1 MILSIVGA
9 KSGSQGELVG
19 QRAAVNKEKNCRL
32 DRERGNVTVAE
43 HRTRNQSLQTA
54 QPSGEYGFV
63 YSAQTPRQKT
73 FTSQELSSVDEKSNS
88 GSEADVGGADSPISS
103 DSSQRGSGMKVRE
116 SQDFQDT
123 SWLRVSTT

>member
-103 DSSQRGSGMKVRE
+103 DSSQRGSGMKGRE